1 MPDLMLQTFQLSKSY
16 SGVTVLD
23 RADLSIKAGH
33 VHALLGAN
41 GAGKSTLSRIIAGL
55 IPASNG
61 TMQFLGLPHQPRNK
75 REAER
80 AGIEIVQQEF
90 NLLPT
95 LTVAENLFLRDL
107 PRRFGVLQKRKLA
120 QSAHELLCSFGL
132 TDLDPNTP
140 LSRLGVGQQ
149 QMVEIAAAFARQ
161 CKLLILDEPTAALSQ
176 RETDLLFAQIK
187 RLQAD
192 GNSILYISHRLDEIQ
207 QICDRVTILR
217 DGQIVKNADV
227 VQIDKAEIIRWMS
240 GNEGTASINS
250 KSRSVTPTASDNT
263 VGLRVERLCCGPVR
277 EVSFEAVRGKPFGI
291 TGLVGSGRS
300 RLLRA
305 IFGAV
310 PLDSGAIYIGNQST
324 PCKLRSPADAV
335 AQGFA
340 LVTED
345 RKQNGLLL
353 PMSIQHNSTLASL
366 KSRFSCWGL
375 IRRSQERSAALS
387 LCDQLQTKCNSVS
400 QPVGTLSG
408 GNQQKVVLAKWL
420 IRDSEVFLFDEP
432 TRGVDV
438 AARKLVHH
446 LIEQLA
452 RSGKTVVVV
461 SSDMDELFE
470 TCEQIAVMSQ
480 GRIVQQFERIHFS
493 REAITK
499 ASFAEPTDLLDQAAI
514 TN

>member
-1 MPDLMLQTFQLSKSY
+1 MPDPMLQTFQLSKSY

-23 RADLSIKAGH
+23 RADLSIKPGH

-55 IPASNG
+55 IPATTG

-75 REAER
+75 RDAEQ

-107 PRRFGVLQKRKLA
+107 PRRFGMLQKRKLVQA
-120 QSAHELLCSFGL
+120 AKALLGSFGL
-132 TDLDPNTP
+132 SDLDPNLP

-207 QICDRVTILR
+207 QICDQLTILR
-217 DGQIVKNADV
+217 DGMVVKTADV
-227 VQIDKAEIIRWMS
+227 DQIDKAEIIRWMS
-240 GNEGTASINS
+240 GNEGTTTINS
-250 KSRSVTPTASDNT
+250 KSCEFKPTAKDST
-263 VGLRVERLCCGPVR
+263 VGLRVDRLCSGPVR
-277 EVSFEAVRGKPFGI
+277 NVSFEARRGKPFGI
-291 TGLVGSGRS
+291 TGLVGSGRT
-300 RLLRA
+300 RLLHA

-310 PLDSGAIYIGNQST
+310 PIESGQIYIGNQSS

-335 AQGFA
+335 AQGIA

-366 KSRFSCWGL
+366 KGRFSSRGL
-375 IRRSQERSAALS
+375 IRQGQERAAAQA
-387 LCDQLQTKCNSVS
+387 LCDQLQTKCTSVS

-420 IRDSEVFLFDEP
+420 IRDSDVFLFDEP

-438 AARKLVHH
+438 AARKLVHQ

-452 RSGKTVVVV
+452 NSGKTIIVV

-480 GRIVQQFERIHFS
+480 GSLVRQFEKMQFS

-499 ASFAEPTDLLDQAAI
+499 ASFSKPTEMLDQAAI
-514 TN
+514 RN